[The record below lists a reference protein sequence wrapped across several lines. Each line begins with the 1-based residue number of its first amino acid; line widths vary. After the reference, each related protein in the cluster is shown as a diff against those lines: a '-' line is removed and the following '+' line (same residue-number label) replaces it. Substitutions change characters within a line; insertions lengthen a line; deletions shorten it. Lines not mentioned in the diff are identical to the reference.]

1 MDTDPTNSVQPEENT
16 IRMHFVV
23 QVFTQ
28 EARDR
33 LVNGH
38 GFSDLYP
45 QNVEKIADTV
55 YGDAITYARTLRVI
69 EGVQGVQVLIADP
82 ESKSKPVDTG

>member
-1 MDTDPTNSVQPEENT
+1 MDTDPTEST
-16 IRMHFVV
+16 IRMHFIA

-33 LVNGH
+33 LVNSH
-38 GFSDLYP
+38 GFKDVYP
-45 QNVEKIADTV
+45 HNVEKIADTV

-82 ESKSKPVDTG
+82 EGKAGPADTG

>member
-1 MDTDPTNSVQPEENT
+1 MDTDPTEST
-16 IRMHFVV
+16 IRMRFIA

-33 LVNGH
+33 LVDGH
-38 GFSDLYP
+38 GFKDLYP

-55 YGDAITYARTLRVI
+55 YGDGITYARTLRVI
-69 EGVQGVQVLIADP
+69 EGVQGVQVLIVDP
-82 ESKSKPVDTG
+82 ESKPEPADTG